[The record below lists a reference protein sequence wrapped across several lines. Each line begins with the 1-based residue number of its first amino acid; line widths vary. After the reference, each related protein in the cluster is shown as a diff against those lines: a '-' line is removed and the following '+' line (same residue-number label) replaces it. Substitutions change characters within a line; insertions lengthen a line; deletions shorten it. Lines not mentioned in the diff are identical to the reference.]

1 MKTVRTITC
10 HDVYN
15 VGAGLQAYALVTY
28 LKGQGYDAQILD
40 YKPEY
45 LTRHYRL
52 NVVSNP
58 RFDKPVVRQLYLLAK
73 LPGRLKALKSRKK
86 QEFDAFRRQYLPV
99 TERSFSSNEE
109 LRASSP
115 AADAYIAGSD
125 QIWNPLFPNG
135 KDPAFYLDFVRE
147 GKKISYAASFAVQE
161 LPQEMREIVHQ
172 RLSSFDAISVREAS
186 GARILDRLGI
196 PGVQVCDPVFL
207 LAQSAWLELIGGSP
221 NAEDDIFV
229 YDFDDSP
236 LIAQIVHQIKAEKK
250 LPALSYFSRSYADRT
265 DESGPV
271 QFLRNIA
278 ASTVVLSNSFHATAF
293 SLILH
298 KEFFVV
304 GRKEA
309 INTRMVDLLSELGLS
324 DRYLVEPNDWKK
336 ALPIDWKQVDL
347 LMNRQITR
355 SKTFLREALEK

>member
-1 MKTVRTITC
+1 MKTVKTITC

-52 NVVSNP
+52 NVVANP

-73 LPGRLKALKSRKK
+73 LPGRLRALKSRKK
-86 QEFDAFRRQYLPV
+86 QEFDAFRKQYLPV
-99 TERSFSSNEE
+99 TDRSFSSNEE
-109 LRASSP
+109 LRKNCP
-115 AADAYIAGSD
+115 PADAYIAGSD

-135 KDPAFYLDFVRE
+135 KDPAFYLDFVHD

-161 LPQEMREIVHQ
+161 IPQEMLDAVRD
-172 RLSSFDAISVREAS
+172 RLSSFDAVSVREKS
-186 GARILDRLGI
+186 GAAILERMGI

-207 LAQSAWLELIGGSP
+207 LPQNAWNELIGDTSSVK
-221 NAEDDIFV
+221 ISLFV
-229 YDFDDSP
+229 YDFDNSS
-236 LIAQIVHQIKAEKK
+236 LIADLAGQIAQEKHI
-250 LPALSYFSRSYADRT
+250 PVLSYFSRSYADRVE
-265 DESGPV
+265 ESGPV

-278 ASTVVLSNSFHATAF
+278 GSAVVLSNSFHATAF

-298 KEFFVV
+298 KEFYVV

-309 INTRMVDLLSELGLS
+309 INSRMVDLLEELGLS
-324 DRYLVEPNDWKK
+324 DRYLTEPGDWKK
-336 ALPIDWKQVDL
+336 AAPIDWDRVDL
-347 LMNRQITR
+347 LLNRQITR

>member
-1 MKTVRTITC
+1 MKTVKTITC

-28 LKGQGYDAQILD
+28 LKEQGYDAQILD

-58 RFDKPVVRQLYLLAK
+58 RFDKPLVRELYLLAK
-73 LPGRLKALKSRKK
+73 LPGRLRALKSRKK
-86 QEFDAFRRQYLPV
+86 QEFDAFRREYLPV
-99 TERSFSSNEE
+99 TPQSFSSNEE
-109 LRASSP
+109 LRKSCP

-135 KDPAFYLDFVRE
+135 KDPAFYLDFVRA

-161 LPQEMREIVHQ
+161 LPQERCDEVRD
-172 RLSSFDAISVREAS
+172 RLSSFDAVSVREKS
-186 GARILDRLGI
+186 GAAILEQLGI

-207 LAQSAWLELIGGSP
+207 LPQDAWNALIGDRS
-221 NAEDDIFV
+221 NADKTLFV
-229 YDFDDSP
+229 YDFDNSD
-236 LIAQIVHQIKAEKK
+236 LIAETAGQIKAELG
-250 LPALSYFSRSYADRT
+250 LPVLGYFSRSYADRV

-271 QFLRNIA
+271 RFLRNIA
-278 ASTVVLSNSFHATAF
+278 GSAVVLSNSFHATAF

-298 KEFFVV
+298 KDFYVV

-324 DRYLVEPNDWKK
+324 DRYLVDPGDWKK
-336 ALPIDWKQVDL
+336 AKPIDWDRVDL
-347 LMNRQITR
+347 LLNRQIVR
-355 SKTFLREALEK
+355 SKAFLREALEK